1 MLHATSGSQ
10 PAPAQ
15 WSLPASTMVCTKTA
29 TQQNQGGDWPWLGS
43 LMVKCLNDDTNMPD
57 SLLASAGKQTTQQRA
72 PCIKCTR
79 TAAPNSACIA
89 LLPSQRW
96 HNKVN
101 AAVSKCWEC
110 LHTLNTRHV
119 TPVGLPAV
127 LLLHDACR
135 HSCCCCTHREHD
147 RLPAR
152 AAATAAAAADTLHK
166 ALPEASPSPAA
177 ATKGLIRLQMC
188 CLQRK
193 AVIPRQQ
200 RQSATPHTPT
210 PTLSQPTFL

>member
-1 MLHATSGSQ
+1 MHCTCGTTWLPQSIIPAKSNLRVNMLHATSGSQ

-15 WSLPASTMVCTKTA
+15 WSLPASTTV
-29 TQQNQGGDWPWLGS
+29 
-43 LMVKCLNDDTNMPD
+43 
-57 SLLASAGKQTTQQRA
+57 
-72 PCIKCTR
+72 
-79 TAAPNSACIA
+79 
-89 LLPSQRW
+89 
-96 HNKVN
+96 
-101 AAVSKCWEC
+101 
-110 LHTLNTRHV
+110 LNTRHV
-119 TPVGLPAV
+119 THVGLPAV

-152 AAATAAAAADTLHK
+152 AAVTAAAAADTLHK